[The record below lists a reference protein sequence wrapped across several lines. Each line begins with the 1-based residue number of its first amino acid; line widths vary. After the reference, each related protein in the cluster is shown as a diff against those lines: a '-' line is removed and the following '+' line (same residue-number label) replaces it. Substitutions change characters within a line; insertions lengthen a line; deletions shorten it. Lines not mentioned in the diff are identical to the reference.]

1 MSNGDDEDAPE
12 DTTEEVESN
21 ASDGEETE
29 TAEET
34 EAAADEETPDEA
46 EAEED
51 AEPEESEEDAEP
63 EESEEDAEPEEDE
76 EDAEPEEDDDSE
88 EEADADEADSEGD
101 TDDEVVV
108 EVTQEELEERLDAAS
123 EAIEA
128 AETEAGLDEVEA
140 DLDAVAADLEAAD
153 LPEPED
159 EDEEDPTEAVEARL
173 EEVREE
179 LETARGPYAE
189 DVVADIEAA
198 RETIESG
205 EWTEQGE
212 DEVAEA
218 VDGFLDSV
226 GETLDAEYDV
236 GAGLDEHVEV
246 LDVVA
251 EDVTDAELDADEDEG
266 TIAALLE
273 ATDAL
278 STGLDEAQEWEDLTV
293 VQQMRANGFYD
304 RLNSRNRKDYPPELS
319 VVRIAEKENDPERV
333 LMAMDRL
340 TSKFMQENCLEALKR
355 MGAPEAYDDLM
366 AKVQKRDFDAIEA
379 IGKIG
384 PEAADATETLHD
396 YIDGESNP
404 PLQKVVLRAL
414 GELGSEASTQP
425 VADRLVAEDPEVRSQ
440 AARALGRIGDT
451 RAIDPLGDLLADDD
465 DDSVRAAAAWALN
478 AIGTERALET
488 AAEYAED
495 RSYIVQV
502 EAEAAHEALGGD
514 EPEPEAAA

>member
-1 MSNGDDEDAPE
+1 MSNGDDKDAPE
-12 DTTEEVESN
+12 DTTEEVESD

-34 EAAADEETPDEA
+34 EEAAAADEETPDEA
-46 EAEED
+46 EG
-51 AEPEESEEDAEP
+51 
-63 EESEEDAEPEEDE
+63 EDE
-76 EDAEPEEDDDSE
+76 VAVDVSR
-88 EEADADEADSEGD
+88 
-101 TDDEVVV
+101 
-108 EVTQEELEERLDAAS
+108 EELEERLDAAS
-123 EAIEA
+123 EAIEG
-128 AETEAGLDEVEA
+128 AETEADLDEVEA
-140 DLDAVAADLEAAD
+140 DLDAVAADLEAAS
-153 LPEPED
+153 LPDPED
-159 EDEEDPTEAVEARL
+159 EDEEDPTEAVEALL
-173 EEVREE
+173 EEAREE
-179 LETARGPYAE
+179 LEAARGPYAE

-198 RETIESG
+198 QETIEGG
-205 EWTEQGE
+205 EWTNQGE
-212 DEVAEA
+212 AEVAEA
-218 VDGFLDSV
+218 VDAFLDSV
-226 GETLDAEYDV
+226 GESLDAAYDV

-251 EDVTDAELDADEDEG
+251 EDVTDAGLDADEDEG

-278 STGLDEAQEWEDLTV
+278 STELDEAQEWEDLTV

-384 PEAADATETLHD
+384 PEAAAATETLHD

-414 GELGSEASTQP
+414 GELGSEESTQP

-451 RAIDPLGDLLADDD
+451 RAIDPLGALLADDEE
-465 DDSVRAAAAWALN
+465 DSVRAAAAWALN

>member
-1 MSNGDDEDAPE
+1 MSNGDDEDVE
-12 DTTEEVESN
+12 DTTEEVESD

-34 EAAADEETPDEA
+34 EAAADEETPDEV

-51 AEPEESEEDAEP
+51 AEPEESEGEAE
-63 EESEEDAEPEEDE
+63 A
-76 EDAEPEEDDDSE
+76 EEDDDSE
-88 EEADADEADSEGD
+88 EEAD

-123 EAIEA
+123 EAIEV
-128 AETEAGLDEVEA
+128 AETEAELDEVEA
-140 DLDAVAADLEAAD
+140 DLDAVAADLEATD

-179 LETARGPYAE
+179 LEAARGPYAE

-198 RETIESG
+198 QETIESG
-205 EWTEQGE
+205 EWTDQGE

-218 VDGFLDSV
+218 VDAFLDSV

-251 EDVTDAELDADEDEG
+251 EDVTDADLDADEDEE
-266 TIAALLE
+266 TIAALLD
-273 ATDAL
+273 ATDTL

-384 PEAADATETLHD
+384 PEAAEATETLHD
-396 YIDGESNP
+396 YIDGEANP

-414 GELGSEASTQP
+414 GELGSEESTQP

-465 DDSVRAAAAWALN
+465 EDSVRAAAAWALN
-478 AIGTERALET
+478 AIGTERALKT

-514 EPEPEAAA
+514 EPEAAA

>member
-1 MSNGDDEDAPE
+1 MSNGDDEDAP
-12 DTTEEVESN
+12 D
-21 ASDGEETE
+21 D
-29 TAEET
+29 
-34 EAAADEETPDEA
+34 ADAPDE
-46 EAEED
+46 
-51 AEPEESEEDAEP
+51 S
-63 EESEEDAEPEEDE
+63 
-76 EDAEPEEDDDSE
+76 
-88 EEADADEADSEGD
+88 
-101 TDDEVVV
+101 TDEVAVDV
-108 EVTQEELEERLDAAS
+108 DREELDERLDAAS

-128 AETEAGLDEVEA
+128 AETEADLDEVES
-140 DLDAVAADLEAAD
+140 DIDAIAADLEAAS

-173 EEVREE
+173 EAVREE
-179 LETARGPYAE
+179 LEEARGPYAE
-189 DVVADIEAA
+189 DVVADIESAQ
-198 RETIESG
+198 ETIESG

-218 VDGFLDSV
+218 VDAFLESV
-226 GETLDAEYDV
+226 AEPLDAEYDV

-246 LDVVA
+246 LGVVA
-251 EDVTDAELDADEDEG
+251 EDVSEAGLDADEDAD
-266 TIAALLE
+266 TIADLLD

-278 STGLDEAQEWEDLTV
+278 ETGLDEAQEWEDLTV

-355 MGAPEAYDDLM
+355 MGSPEAYDDLM

-384 PEAADATETLHD
+384 PEADEATETLHD
-396 YIDGESNP
+396 YIDGEANP

-414 GELGSEASTQP
+414 GELGNEESTQP

-451 RAIDPLGDLLADDD
+451 RAIDPLADVLADDEN
-465 DDSVRAAAAWALN
+465 DSVRAAAAWGLN
-478 AIGTERALET
+478 AIGTERALEA
-488 AAEYAED
+488 AAEYADD
-495 RSYIVQV
+495 RSYIVQT
-502 EAEAAHEALGGD
+502 EAEAAHEALGDDG